1 MNKLSL
7 SDYGYNI
14 LQIETVAGCNMAC
27 SFCPYPL
34 KEDKLSTLDINK
46 IKNLLL
52 EIDPKD
58 PNFKYLTLSQFN
70 EPFLDSRIGEIL
82 HYAKDLGFKILFITN
97 GLLLNKKKNVE
108 LLKEIAPEMKISL
121 QILDKQF
128 LTETRGLNLE
138 FDKYLDTIVN
148 FCNQVKNSNINIS
161 IDIGCNFNSNQIKLL
176 AKKILGL
183 QIGDPSVPDTIKE
196 ATSLFSKYINKFEDI
211 LNDKND
217 TIEKSHF
224 NANYL
229 NQDGYKLYNNITLK
243 VKPFSYGRK
252 IQDFFPINNNFAC
265 NSKILGILADGN
277 VVPCCLAYDDR
288 LSLGSVHKESLHH
301 ILKDNLFIKNLRKK
315 GGEKHELCK
324 KCYGEPTKRGVLT
337 RNIINYISK

>member
-1 MNKLSL
+1 MNKISL
-7 SDYGYNI
+7 SDFGYNI
-14 LQIETVAGCNMAC
+14 LQLETVAGCNMAC

-58 PNFKYLTLSQFN
+58 PKFKYLTLSQFN

-82 HYAKDLGFKILFITN
+82 YYAKNLGFKILFITN
-97 GLLLNKKKNVE
+97 GLLLNKKKNIE

-148 FCNQVKNSNINIS
+148 FCNQVKNSDINIS
-161 IDIGCNFNSNQIKLL
+161 IDIGCNFNSNQLKLMT
-176 AKKILGL
+176 KKILGL

-196 ATSLFSKYINKFEDI
+196 VTSLFSKYLNKFENT
-211 LNDKND
+211 LNERND
-217 TIEKSHF
+217 LIDRSHF
-224 NANYL
+224 DANYL

-243 VKPFSYGRK
+243 VKQFSYGRK
-252 IQDFFPINNNFAC
+252 IQDFFPINDNFTC
-265 NSKILGILADGN
+265 NSQILGILADGN
-277 VVPCCLAYDDR
+277 VVPCCLAYDER
-288 LSLGSVHKESLHH
+288 LSLGSIHHKNLLT
-301 ILKDNLFIKNLRKK
+301 ILKDNQFLKNLRKK

-324 KCYGEPTKRGVLT
+324 KCYAEPTKRGVLT

>member
-1 MNKLSL
+1 
-7 SDYGYNI
+7 
-14 LQIETVAGCNMAC
+14 
-27 SFCPYPL
+27 
-34 KEDKLSTLDINK
+34 
-46 IKNLLL
+46 
-52 EIDPKD
+52 
-58 PNFKYLTLSQFN
+58 
-70 EPFLDSRIGEIL
+70 
-82 HYAKDLGFKILFITN
+82 
-97 GLLLNKKKNVE
+97 
-108 LLKEIAPEMKISL
+108 MKISL

-196 ATSLFSKYINKFEDI
+196 ATSLFSKYINKFEDT

-337 RNIINYISK
+337 RNVINYISNFQSCSNTR

>member
-1 MNKLSL
+1 MNKISL
-7 SDYGYNI
+7 SDFGYNI
-14 LQIETVAGCNMAC
+14 LQLETVAGCNMAC

-58 PNFKYLTLSQFN
+58 PKFKYLTLSQFN

-82 HYAKDLGFKILFITN
+82 YYAKNLGFKILFITN
-97 GLLLNKKKNVE
+97 GLLLNKKKNIE

-148 FCNQVKNSNINIS
+148 FCNQVKNSDINIS
-161 IDIGCNFNSNQIKLL
+161 IDIGCNFNSNQLKLMT
-176 AKKILGL
+176 KKVLGL

-196 ATSLFSKYINKFEDI
+196 VTSLFSKYLNKFENT
-211 LNDKND
+211 LNERND
-217 TIEKSHF
+217 LIDRSHF
-224 NANYL
+224 DANYL

-243 VKPFSYGRK
+243 VKQFSYGRK
-252 IQDFFPINNNFAC
+252 IQDFFPINDNFTC
-265 NSKILGILADGN
+265 NSQILGILADGN
-277 VVPCCLAYDDR
+277 VVPCCLAYDER
-288 LSLGSVHKESLHH
+288 LSLGSIHHKNLLT
-301 ILKDNLFIKNLRKK
+301 ILKDNQFLKNLRKK